1 MSEIKVDTLNGK
13 TSAGDITVTSEG
25 GAAMQSLQ
33 QGLAK
38 CWIFFNGFGTVSV
51 NDSLNISGITDN
63 ATGSFTP
70 AFSNSF
76 SSVNYVPVCSP
87 VNELGHSRGVSG
99 LGVAIN
105 GDNTFMSMTT
115 GETRL
120 NHNYGSSA
128 SSNGGAQDAYGNF
141 ATFMG
146 DLS

>member
-1 MSEIKVDTLNGK
+1 MSEIKVDALTGK

-25 GAAMQSLQ
+25 GAVTMQLQ

-38 CWIFFNGFGTVSV
+38 AWIFFNGIGTVSV
-51 NDSLNISGITDN
+51 NDSLNISGVTDN

-76 SSVNYVPVCSP
+76 SSVNYAPVCSP
-87 VNELGHSRGVSG
+87 VNELAHVRGVAG

-105 GDNTFMSMTT
+105 GDNTFMDMTASQV
-115 GETRL
+115 RL
-120 NHNYGSSA
+120 NHNYGSS
-128 SSNGGAQDAYGNF
+128 SGSNGGAQDGYGNF

-146 DLS
+146 DLA

>member
-1 MSEIKVDTLNGK
+1 MSEILVDSLTGK

-25 GAAMQSLQ
+25 GAATMQLQ

-38 CWIFFNGFGTVSV
+38 AWIMFNGIGTVSV
-51 NDSLNISGITDN
+51 NDSLNISGVTDN
-63 ATGSFTP
+63 AQGSFTP

-87 VNELGHSRGVSG
+87 VNEQGHSRGVAG

-105 GDNTFMSMTT
+105 GDNTFMNMTASQI
-115 GETRL
+115 RL
-120 NHNYGSSA
+120 NHNYGSS
-128 SSNGGAQDAYGNF
+128 STSNGGAQDAYGNF

-146 DLS
+146 DLA